1 MRGRRRR
8 LGGLLD
14 AVVLVVLALV
24 SLYPIA
30 WLVAV
35 SLQAPDAAYQVPTKL
50 IFVPDFVNYERLLG
64 SPEFRDALLNSI
76 LVAAPATF
84 LCVVAGSLA
93 GFALSRHAFRSRGFV
108 TVTLLVTRLVPAFAI
123 VIPTFL
129 IYNRLDLL
137 DTIPGLILAMAAF
150 HLPIAVLIMYR
161 IIDTIPRSLDEA
173 AVVDG
178 ASTLQVLGRVLV
190 PIAAPGVAAAAV
202 LTFTLVW
209 NEFLFVLI
217 LAGNKVLTL
226 PVVIA
231 TFETQRQILW
241 GPIAA
246 ASILAV
252 VPVVAVVLLAQRQ
265 LLAGL
270 GLGAVRE

>member
-1 MRGRRRR
+1 MGHRRRQ

-14 AVVLVVLALV
+14 VLVLVVLALV

-30 WLVAV
+30 WLAAV

-64 SPEFRDALLNSI
+64 SPEFREALLNSI
-76 LVAAPATF
+76 LVAAPATI
-84 LCVVAGSLA
+84 LCVVAGSMV
-93 GFALSRHAFRSRGFV
+93 GFALSRYVFRGRGAV
-108 TVTLLVTRLVPAFAI
+108 TGTLIVTRLFPAFAV

-129 IYNRLDLL
+129 IYNALDLL

-150 HLPIAVLIMYR
+150 HLPIAALVMYR

-178 ASTLQVLGRVLV
+178 ASPLQVLGWVLA
-190 PIAAPGVAAAAV
+190 PIAAPGLAASAV

-209 NEFLFVLI
+209 NEFLFILI
-217 LAGNKVLTL
+217 LAGNRILTL

-246 ASILAV
+246 ASVLAV
-252 VPVVAVVLLAQRQ
+252 LPVVVVVLFAQRQ

>member
-1 MRGRRRR
+1 MRRRR
-8 LGGLLD
+8 VRPGSVLD
-14 AVVLVVLALV
+14 ALVLIALATV
-24 SLYPIA
+24 SLYPIV

-35 SLQAPDAAYQVPTKL
+35 SLQRPDAAYQVPTKL
-50 IFVPDFVNYERLLG
+50 VFVPDFVNYERLLG
-64 SPEFRDALLNSI
+64 SPEFRAALLNSI
-76 LVAAPATF
+76 LVAAPATI
-84 LCVVAGSLA
+84 LCVIVGSMA
-93 GFALSRHAFRSRGFV
+93 GFALSRHAFRRRAAV
-108 TVTLLVTRLVPAFAI
+108 TGTLLVARLVPAFAI

-129 IYNRLDLL
+129 IYNQLNLL
-137 DTIPGLILAMAAF
+137 DTLAGLICAMAAF

-161 IIDTIPRSLDEA
+161 VIDTIPRSLDEA

-178 ASTLQVLGRVLV
+178 AGPLQVLRQVLI
-190 PIAAPGVAAAAV
+190 PIAAPGLAASGV
-202 LTFTLVW
+202 LTFTLIW
-209 NEFLFVLI
+209 NEFLFILI
-217 LAGNKVLTL
+217 LAGNRILTL

-252 VPVVAVVLLAQRQ
+252 LPVIVVVLFAQRQ

>member
-1 MRGRRRR
+1 MPGRRRR
-8 LGGLLD
+8 LRGLLD

-24 SLYPIA
+24 SLYPIV

-35 SLQAPDAAYQVPTKL
+35 SLQAPDAAYQVPTNL
-50 IFVPDFVNYERLLG
+50 IFVPDFVNYERLF
-64 SPEFRDALLNSI
+64 SDSEFREALVNSI
-76 LVAAPATF
+76 LVAVPATV
-84 LCVVAGSLA
+84 LCVVCGSLA
-93 GFALSRHAFRSRGFV
+93 GFALSRHAFRSRGVV
-108 TVTLLVTRLVPAFAI
+108 TGALLVTRIVPAFAI

-129 IYNRLDLL
+129 IYNQLELL

-178 ASTLQVLGRVLV
+178 AGVVQVLGRVLI
-190 PIAAPGVAAAAV
+190 PIAAPGLAASGV
-202 LTFTLVW
+202 LTFALIW

-217 LAGNKVLTL
+217 LAGNKILTL

-252 VPVVAVVLLAQRQ
+252 VPVVGVVLFAQRQ